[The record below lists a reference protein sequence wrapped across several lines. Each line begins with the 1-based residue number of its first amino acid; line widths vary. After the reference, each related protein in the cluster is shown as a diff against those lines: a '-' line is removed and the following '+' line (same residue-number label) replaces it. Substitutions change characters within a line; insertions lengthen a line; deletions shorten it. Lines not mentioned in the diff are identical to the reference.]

1 MTYGA
6 TLQRTAEQEAE
17 QPIYFLL
24 SSEVDW
30 SEKRSTRSEGIALK
44 PSEPTFRLLEF
55 VSAISI
61 AYPKVIPVWQQPGL
75 SVVHAS
81 ALELRLVEQR
91 YTFRRRTE
99 VIGFIK
105 AYPFLIPLLLEAY
118 DKIVQHFG
126 PSPVF
131 LEVVTDPEAI
141 CDRQLV
147 AFIRTDLAPIEAL
160 ASLDR
165 FDKSWWLEA
174 SHRSQGK
181 LCIHLE

>member
-17 QPIYFLL
+17 QPISFLL

-30 SEKRSTRSEGIALK
+30 SEKRSTRSVGIALK

-55 VSAISI
+55 VSASSI
-61 AYPKVIPVWQQPGL
+61 AYPEIIPVWQQPGPSL
-75 SVVHAS
+75 VRAS
-81 ALELRLVEQR
+81 ELEFRSIEQL
-91 YTFRRRTE
+91 YILRRRAE
-99 VIGFIK
+99 VIGFLM
-105 AYPFLIPLLLEAY
+105 AYPFLVPLLLEAY

-141 CDRQLV
+141 GDRQLV
-147 AFIRTDLAPIEAL
+147 AFIRTDLDPIEAL

-165 FDKSWWLEA
+165 FDKSWWLEV
-174 SHRSQGK
+174 SQRSRGK
-181 LCIHLE
+181 LCIYLE